1 MYTNGLIVSISGSE
15 NTIIWTQKRFSKTT
29 SYNIISMIILNNYHV
44 FTYDNH
50 NVILNV
56 SDRSVEKLAS
66 PDKILESV
74 NFIKNW
80 ENRYLYKQCLT

>member
-1 MYTNGLIVSISGSE
+1 MKLSCLYICT
-15 NTIIWTQKRFSKTT
+15 
-29 SYNIISMIILNNYHV
+29 
-44 FTYDNH
+44 DNH

-74 NFIKNW
+74 NVIKKVSL
-80 ENRYLYKQCLT
+80 RKSSCMVRQVAPSGYLKNTLVMPWSKIAIYMCILSHFVLL